1 MTDIP
6 TKIWENVVL
15 PNTRDPFKRISDAT
29 KAQAQ
34 KDVFGVPGTMVA
46 ETLKEGLVRL
56 PLENILR
63 ISQWSAKK
71 MLSLLGSTL
80 KTGLRAAT
88 LIPLPLPGGKSVA
101 ELRGDV
107 RSAKEAFKEM
117 ARGNPGSFR
126 QIFDR
131 IRGVRQHAEQSATK
145 GQPPP
150 EAHRAS

>member
-15 PNTRDPFKRISDAT
+15 PNTRDPFKRIT
-29 KAQAQ
+29 EKTNQA
-34 KDVFGVPGTMVA
+34 DFFGKPGTLVA

-56 PLENILR
+56 PIENILR

-71 MLSLLGSTL
+71 ILSLLGSTL
-80 KTGLRAAT
+80 KMGLKAAT
-88 LIPLPLPGGKSVA
+88 LIPLPLPGGMKSVA
-101 ELRGDV
+101 ELGGDV
-107 RSAKEAFKEM
+107 RSAKETFEEM

-131 IRGVRQHAEQSATK
+131 IRGVRQHAEQRATN
-145 GQPPP
+145 GQPPS
-150 EAHRAS
+150 EAH

>member
-29 KAQAQ
+29 KAQAK

-46 ETLKEGLVRL
+46 ETLKEGVRL

-71 MLSLLGSTL
+71 ILSLLGSTL
-80 KTGLRAAT
+80 KTGLKAAT
-88 LIPLPLPGGKSVA
+88 LIPLPLPGRKSVA
-101 ELRGDV
+101 ELRGDA
-107 RSAKEAFKEM
+107 RSAKEAFEEM

-126 QIFDR
+126 KIFDR
-131 IRGVRQHAEQSATK
+131 IRGVRQHAEQRATK
-145 GQPPP
+145 GQPPS